1 VRTSLIAD
9 ASIGTV
15 PLLPRYRLLGSSFG
29 GHTSI
34 RRGIG
39 ADVAGS
45 RPYQPGDRFH
55 AIDWKASA
63 RLSSATGNDE
73 FVVRDRQ
80 AEEMP
85 RVVILCDRRPE
96 MALYPPELPW
106 LAKRTACARCVR
118 LLAASALTQRALV
131 GYLDYASHE
140 DGAPGEPFWQPP
152 RSQARTWHRDL
163 VETLAEH
170 LDGPCDAP
178 ADTVDRGLHFLGR
191 LQGVITPGSF
201 VFVLSDFLAEVTT
214 ETWGALLGRGWDVVP
229 VVIQEP
235 VWEQSFPPIGGVS
248 TTLSDASG
256 GQLLPLRLTRA
267 EAEERRQRNEA
278 RRSALLDAFT
288 SVGLDHVD
296 VESDDPVAIY
306 GAFIEWAN
314 ARLLPSGR
322 LG

>member
-1 VRTSLIAD
+1 VRTTLAD

-29 GHTSI
+29 GHTSF

-39 ADVAGS
+39 VDVAGS

-106 LAKRTACARCVR
+106 LQKPTASAWCVR
-118 LLAASALTQRALV
+118 LLATSALTQRALV
-131 GYLDYASHE
+131 AYLDHASHA
-140 DGAPGEPFWQPP
+140 GGGPGEPYWQPP
-152 RSQARTWHRDL
+152 RAQAGTWHREL

-178 ADTVDRGLHFLGR
+178 ADTVDRGLRFLGQ
-191 LQGVITPGSF
+191 LQGIITPGSF
-201 VFVLSDFLAEVTT
+201 VFVLSDFLTEVTT
-214 ETWGALLGRGWDVVP
+214 ETWGALVGRGWDVVP
-229 VVIQEP
+229 VVIQDP

-248 TTLSDASG
+248 TTLASANG
-256 GQLLPLRLTRA
+256 DELLPVRLTRT
-267 EAEERRQRNEA
+267 EADERRKRNEA
-278 RRSALLDAFT
+278 RRAALVEAFT
-288 SVGLDHVD
+288 SVGVDHVD
-296 VESDDPVAIY
+296 IGADDPVAIHA
-306 GAFIEWAN
+306 AFMEWAN